1 VKEKKTAA
9 RNWWQRQN
17 ERNPP
22 AEYDECY
29 LRALRRMAVTLN
41 CGSPNISPFK
51 PAVLAKSDPELADI
65 FSRKKIGSVAAGAAL
80 VNYEVISREEEVKE
94 FDQAENLFYG
104 DFDFGCPRGFRNI
117 TRVTHRSTPTFRNWS
132 FRRLVWPTVERDQGP
147 PERLEKR
154 SDETDAEFM
163 MSCASN
169 YLLKNFWHN
178 FVHRRIQGITSHNY
192 HSFGGEARDQ
202 SDFTA
207 DNIGTVLH
215 IRSYGFTLPAAG
227 RSTSARSTGVRDLL
241 RRNRCNLVFAERDRL
256 RIERT
261 AALSVH
267 ERWEEA
273 QWQFRRRVAAAISN
287 RLLERGAVVTSLAV
301 YLRGERR
308 TREGWFFHDRNVVVQ
323 LNGHYLVCNHVPY
336 IPDPAED
343 FKPHTRTK
351 SYARREEVAE
361 SAVGQYVSLLDQNKE
376 IRAHARVSLNA
387 LSTRIGVPLSKE
399 S

>member
-1 VKEKKTAA
+1 MKKKTA
-9 RNWWQRQN
+9 RNWWEDRSDD
-17 ERNPP
+17 NPP

-41 CGSPNISPFK
+41 CGSPGLSPFK
-51 PAVLAKSDPELADI
+51 PTALVKSDQDLSDLLAKN
-65 FSRKKIGSVAAGAAL
+65 RIGSTSAASAL
-80 VNYEVISREEEVKE
+80 VNHEVITRDEQLED

-104 DFDFGCPRGFRNI
+104 DFDFSCPRGFKNI
-117 TRVTHRSTPTFRNWS
+117 TRVTHRSTPAFRNWS
-132 FRRLVWPTVERDQGP
+132 FKRLVWPTIETADGTG
-147 PERLEKR
+147 ERLKKR
-154 SDETDAEFM
+154 SGESDTEFM

-192 HSFGGEARDQ
+192 HNFGGEARDQ

-207 DNIGTVLH
+207 DNIGTLLLV
-215 IRSYGFTLPAAG
+215 RSFGFTLPTAG
-227 RSTSARSTGVRDLL
+227 RSTASRISSVSDLL
-241 RRNRCNLVFAERDRL
+241 KRNRSNLVFAERDRL

-261 AALSVH
+261 ASLSVH

-287 RLLERGAVVTSLAV
+287 GLIERGAAVTSIAV
-301 YLRGERR
+301 YLRRERR

-323 LNGHYLVCNHVPY
+323 LNGQYLVSNHVPY
-336 IPDPAED
+336 IPDPAKAP
-343 FKPHTRTK
+343 KPQTRAK
-351 SYARREEVAE
+351 SYTRRAE
-361 SAVGQYVSLLDQNKE
+361 IADSVIGQYISLVDQNRE
-376 IRAHARVSLNA
+376 VREHAKSSLDA
-387 LSTRIGVPLSKE
+387 LSMRIGVPLRS